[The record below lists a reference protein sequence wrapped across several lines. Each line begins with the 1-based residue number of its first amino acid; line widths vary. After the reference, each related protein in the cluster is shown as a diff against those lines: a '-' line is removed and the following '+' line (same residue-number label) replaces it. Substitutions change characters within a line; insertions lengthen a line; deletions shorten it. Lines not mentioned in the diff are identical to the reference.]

1 MVLLELL
8 LLHGSAGGWDEV
20 VYLVVPLA
28 IVSLIG
34 VLVWR
39 GNARDARSARN
50 KPEQPP
56 APDGDAAD
64 RSVVTAASQT
74 SRREEGE
81 A

>member
-1 MVLLELL
+1 MILLELL

-39 GNARDARSARN
+39 GDARDARN

-56 APDGDAAD
+56 ASDGDAAD
-64 RSVVTAASQT
+64 RSVVTPASQT